1 MRKKQ
6 SSVKVQKHIPDSYT
20 SDPETKIRIH
30 RQIGELNELQE
41 VGELTKKLVD
51 QFGYVPVELTD
62 FMHKTLFDQFVAMIH
77 VDQITDLSN
86 STKLR
91 VEREFSEQLYAEDII
106 ASLPKESPIQPMFR
120 LNRWMF
126 EMQPKPENHLEVW
139 NGFLEPLTKKLQESK
154 E

>member
-1 MRKKQ
+1 M
-6 SSVKVQKHIPDSYT
+6 
-20 SDPETKIRIH
+20 
-30 RQIGELNELQE
+30 
-41 VGELTKKLVD
+41 
-51 QFGYVPVELTD
+51 ELTD